1 MKVIYSQI
9 GATNLTFQLIK
20 KFQEELKWK
29 PIFINTPNEEGKI
42 KLKSHFPDSGIVVS
56 RKIRQGIF
64 DYSNIRIKRS
74 VDKNIINKLS
84 KFQSNVMSRFEDSSG
99 YNASFT
105 DRLNFYYDTLNFWN
119 SILLE
124 KKPKLFFSFT
134 LPHLQSDYPL
144 YLLCKYIYSIP
155 VIFFD
160 GYPHFGNRFNISN
173 SMEELDK
180 PFLNEYRKLKNKNIS
195 NNVKKYLLSIR
206 KPDHEQKPVHIKN
219 YFDYLNSRSGTLNDF
234 MSIIS
239 LTLKGTILSE
249 SNYSIKK
256 NKIEWG
262 KKGSLMNN
270 FEHIMYKRKLAKKAR
285 LLKKYYQKY
294 SIKLKNN
301 KNFFYFPAPY
311 QPEASTTISV
321 GIYENLL
328 QVLNM
333 VSESVPDNYQIFYKE
348 HPSIFEPTQKGA
360 LSRTFDFY
368 DRLLKIKKVK
378 LISHEENTYKLI
390 KVSKAVIGISGS
402 TLWYSFVKL
411 KPTIIIG
418 NHWLSGSKSVFSVNS
433 HNELNRAINKI
444 IEGHKINQDDV
455 NIYAQAIY
463 NSTIENLKIAGG
475 RTEKAYGDNYE
486 PSNPDDIELLKLF
499 NAVKKNAKEIL
510 GNAK

>member
-9 GATNLTFQLIK
+9 GGANLTIQLIK
-20 KFQEELKWK
+20 KFEEELKWK
-29 PIFINTPNEEGKI
+29 PTFINTPNDEGKI
-42 KLKSHFPDSGIVVS
+42 KLQDHFRNTGIVVS

-64 DYSNIRIKRS
+64 DYSYIREKRS
-74 VDKNIINKLS
+74 IDKSIINKLS

-105 DRLNFYYDTLNFWN
+105 DRLNFYYDALNFWN
-119 SILLE
+119 SIILE
-124 KKPKLFFSFT
+124 KKPKLFFSYT

-160 GYPHFGNRFNISN
+160 GYPHFGNRFSISN
-173 SMEELDK
+173 SMEELEK
-180 PFLNEYRKLKNKNIS
+180 PFLNEYKKLKNKNVT
-195 NNVKKYLLSIR
+195 NKVNRYLLSIR
-206 KPDHEQKPVHIKN
+206 KSDYEQKPVHIKN
-219 YFDYLNSRSGTLNDF
+219 YFDYLNSRSGTLNDI

-239 LTLKGTILSE
+239 LTFKGTILSK

-256 NKIEWG
+256 NRIEWG
-262 KKGSLMNN
+262 KKGSRMNN
-270 FEHIMYKRKLAKKAR
+270 LEHIIYKRKLAKGAK
-285 LLKKYYQKY
+285 LLQKYYQKY
-294 SIKLKNN
+294 AINLENN

-328 QVLNM
+328 QVLSM
-333 VSESVPDNYQIFYKE
+333 ISESMPDNYQIFYKE

-368 DRLLKIKKVK
+368 DKLLKLPKVK
-378 LISHEENTYKLI
+378 LISHKANTYKLI
-390 KVSKAVIGISGS
+390 KKSKGVIGISGS

-418 NHWLSGSKSVFSVNS
+418 NHWLSGSKSIFTVNT
-433 HNELNRAINKI
+433 HNELTRAINKI
-444 IEGHKINQDDV
+444 IKGYKINKDDV
-455 NIYAQAIY
+455 SLYAQAIY
-463 NSTIENLKIAGG
+463 NSTIKNLKIAGG

-486 PSNPDDIELLKLF
+486 SSNTEDVELLKLF
-499 NAVKKNAKEIL
+499 NAVKKNAQKIL
-510 GNAK
+510 SETL